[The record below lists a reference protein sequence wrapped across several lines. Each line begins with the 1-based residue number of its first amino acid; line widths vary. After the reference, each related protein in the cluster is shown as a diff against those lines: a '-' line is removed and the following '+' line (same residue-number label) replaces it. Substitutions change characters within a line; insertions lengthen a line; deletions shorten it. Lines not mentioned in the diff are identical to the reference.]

1 VACGRVVSEDER
13 RDEFE
18 AIAGGEEI
26 IRGIE
31 RVSAERVSAVRVS
44 VEWSE
49 TEGAETRG
57 IVEGATRSG
66 SDVGEDGELRKTG
79 IGKDSVIVP
88 AM

>member
-1 VACGRVVSEDER
+1 VACGSVVSGDER
-13 RDEFE
+13 GDEFE

-26 IRGIE
+26 MRGIE
-31 RVSAERVSAVRVS
+31 RVSAERVPAERVS

-57 IVEGATRSG
+57 MVEGATRSG
-66 SDVGEDGELRKTG
+66 SDVGEDGELRETG
-79 IGKDSVIVP
+79 TGKDSVIVP